1 MTDKSDPLDEIDGS
15 GLEMTSSERMQR
27 MRKLMRQ
34 LYQEEKASFAVP
46 IPVTRTRNLV
56 LAASVG
62 AALILL
68 GTTFYNF
75 NRFIAAEEMV
85 LSTRGHIHDAL
96 QRRSNLFGNLVNLT
110 LNHAMLEQ
118 EVFRYVSD
126 GRIDMA
132 GRTASKQASMTPA
145 AGEMPS
151 SALARLF
158 ALVEQYP
165 DIKTSTTYQQ
175 LMDKLMDIENMIS
188 KRRDEYNEQV
198 RIYNTT
204 VTSFPWSIM
213 AKVLGFKRHAYF
225 TAEVGP
231 ENANM
236 DLNGNKFIRLIPEME
251 FDPSNHQSGKPH
263 QGNNVR
269 REQSNLGGDMG
280 AVTQPVT
287 SEAVLPSA
295 PAAVVKPA
303 TPEAVLPSAPAA
315 VVKPATPETVLPSV
329 PAAAVKPATPET
341 VLPSV
346 PAAAVKPATP
356 EAVLPSAPAA
366 VVKPAT
372 PEAVL
377 PKVPDIAAQPA
388 VKPVVAEKS
397 VLTVPTPATSLPVPT
412 AIDPVSPT
420 TNTVEVAVPIM
431 PQATE
436 VKPEAAKVGDVVPV
450 EPAQVDQGVP
460 TVPEAP
466 LGSSLPFQPA
476 GDVPHSVEV
485 NRP

>member
-1 MTDKSDPLDEIDGS
+1 MTDKSDPLEEIDGS

-34 LYQEEKASFAVP
+34 LYQEEQATRTSTIP
-46 IPVTRTRNLV
+46 LPVTRTRNLV

-132 GRTASKQASMTPA
+132 GRSASKQASMTPVA
-145 AGEMPS
+145 PVGGELPS

-225 TAEVGP
+225 TAEPGP

-251 FDPSNHQSGKPH
+251 FDTSNHQSSKPH
-263 QGNNVR
+263 QGNNAQ
-269 REQSNLGGDMG
+269 REQTTSGGESSG
-280 AVTQPVT
+280 ASAPQDGKGVLSRSPMTFVPAPVT
-287 SEAVLPSA
+287 GNAQPDKRVESKSAEPEAVVA
-295 PAAVVKPA
+295 PVIPVKESKPPMA
-303 TPEAVLPSAPAA
+303 SVPDSVAPVPIRRPTYPEAVLP
-315 VVKPATPETVLPSV
+315 V
-329 PAAAVKPATPET
+329 PARAVEDT
-341 VLPSV
+341 
-346 PAAAVKPATP
+346 
-356 EAVLPSAPAA
+356 
-366 VVKPAT
+366 
-372 PEAVL
+372 
-377 PKVPDIAAQPA
+377 
-388 VKPVVAEKS
+388 KPVV
-397 VLTVPTPATSLPVPT
+397 LLP
-412 AIDPVSPT
+412 
-420 TNTVEVAVPIM
+420 EVAAPEVPL
-431 PQATE
+431 
-436 VKPEAAKVGDVVPV
+436 AKVDVVMPPEPIKV
-450 EPAQVDQGVP
+450 DEVSSGSTETAVGSSFPAQPVGEVP
-460 TVPEAP
+460 
-466 LGSSLPFQPA
+466 L
-476 GDVPHSVEV
+476 SVEV

>member
-1 MTDKSDPLDEIDGS
+1 MTDKSDPLEEIDGS

-34 LYQEEKASFAVP
+34 LYQEEQASRTMP
-46 IPVTRTRNLV
+46 LPVTRTRNLV

-85 LSTRGHIHDAL
+85 LSARGHIHDAL

-132 GRTASKQASMTPA
+132 GRSASKQASMTPVA
-145 AGEMPS
+145 PVGGELPS

-225 TAEVGP
+225 TAEPGP

-251 FDPSNHQSGKPH
+251 FDTSNHQSGKPH
-263 QGNNVR
+263 QGNNAR
-269 REQSNLGGDMG
+269 REQTTSGGEASG
-280 AVTQPVT
+280 ASAPQDGKGEVSRSPMTFVPAPVSGNAQADKRVESKSAVPDAVVGPVT
-287 SEAVLPSA
+287 PAKEAKPAVVAVPESVA
-295 PAAVVKPA
+295 PAPI
-303 TPEAVLPSAPAA
+303 LQ
-315 VVKPATPETVLPSV
+315 
-329 PAAAVKPATPET
+329 
-341 VLPSV
+341 
-346 PAAAVKPATP
+346 
-356 EAVLPSAPAA
+356 
-366 VVKPAT
+366 
-372 PEAVL
+372 
-377 PKVPDIAAQPA
+377 PKVPEALLPVAAPA
-388 VKPVVAEKS
+388 VEVVKPVV
-397 VLTVPTPATSLPVPT
+397 VPLP
-412 AIDPVSPT
+412 
-420 TNTVEVAVPIM
+420 EVA
-431 PQATE
+431 A
-436 VKPEAAKVGDVVPV
+436 PEASPAKVDAAAPP
-450 EPAQVDQGVP
+450 EPLKRDEVLPGP
-460 TVPEAP
+460 METTV
-466 LGSSLPFQPA
+466 GSSLPAQPA
-476 GDVPHSVEV
+476 GEVPPSVEV

>member
-1 MTDKSDPLDEIDGS
+1 MTDKSDPLEEIDGS

-34 LYQEEKASFAVP
+34 LYQEEQASRTMP
-46 IPVTRTRNLV
+46 LPVTRTKNLV

-132 GRTASKQASMTPA
+132 GRTTNKQAGVTPVA
-145 AGEMPS
+145 PVAGELPS

-213 AKVLGFKRHAYF
+213 ARVLGFKRHAYF
-225 TAEVGP
+225 TAEPGP

-251 FDPSNHQSGKPH
+251 FDTSSHQSGKPH
-263 QGNNVR
+263 QGNNAR
-269 REQSNLGGDMG
+269 REQTTSGG
-280 AVTQPVT
+280 
-287 SEAVLPSA
+287 
-295 PAAVVKPA
+295 
-303 TPEAVLPSAPAA
+303 
-315 VVKPATPETVLPSV
+315 ET
-329 PAAAVKPATPET
+329 
-341 VLPSV
+341 
-346 PAAAVKPATP
+346 
-356 EAVLPSAPAA
+356 
-366 VVKPAT
+366 
-372 PEAVL
+372 
-377 PKVPDIAAQPA
+377 
-388 VKPVVAEKS
+388 
-397 VLTVPTPATSLPVPT
+397 
-412 AIDPVSPT
+412 
-420 TNTVEVAVPIM
+420 N
-431 PQATE
+431 
-436 VKPEAAKVGDVVPV
+436 
-450 EPAQVDQGVP
+450 
-460 TVPEAP
+460 
-466 LGSSLPFQPA
+466 GSSLPQDGKGEVSRSPMTFVPAPAAGNVPPDKRVESKSAEPEAVVGPVIPAREVKPPVLSVPEAVVPSPAVQPTTPDSALPAREPAAEFAKPILPLSELAAPDASPAKVDVVAPPELLKRDEVLPGPTETAVGPSLSAQPA
-476 GDVPHSVEV
+476 GEVPPSVEV